1 MATNRIVSHSVMFLS
16 NLNDQECDVLDQ
28 LQWLK
33 KPAKCFSVFCKWL
46 CRQVGK
52 LPKMVKICFN
62 ILLAFVYIIHF
73 KLRNY
78 LQKQLKYGLFK
89 LRSLFGRF
97 FDSSFTGYICSI
109 SLFLEGQ
116 KFWKNSHDL
125 YILRFRLCGCNI
137 LYFIMNNTIK
147 AISSSVQRM
156 VLLCYILDSPI
167 TNLLLLLVYL
177 GLKYIIMRYV
187 YVIIQKNNR
196 EA

>member
-1 MATNRIVSHSVMFLS
+1 MI
-16 NLNDQECDVLDQ
+16 
-28 LQWLK
+28 
-33 KPAKCFSVFCKWL
+33 
-46 CRQVGK
+46 
-52 LPKMVKICFN
+52 KICFN

-97 FDSSFTGYICSI
+97 FYSSFTGYICSI

-116 KFWKNSHDL
+116 KFWKYLHDL
-125 YILRFRLCGCNI
+125 YILIFRLCGCVI
-137 LYFIMNNTIK
+137 LYFIMNNIIK
-147 AISSSVQRM
+147 AISSSIQRM

-187 YVIIQKNNR
+187 YVII
-196 EA
+196 

>member
-1 MATNRIVSHSVMFLS
+1 MSLVYYWTV
-16 NLNDQECDVLDQ
+16 
-28 LQWLK
+28 QWLK
-33 KPAKCFSVFCKWL
+33 KLAKCFSVFCKWL

-52 LPKMVKICFN
+52 LPKMVKTCFN

-89 LRSLFGRF
+89 LRSLFGQF
-97 FDSSFTGYICSI
+97 FDSSFTGYICPT

-116 KFWKNSHDL
+116 KFWKYLHDL
-125 YILRFRLCGCNI
+125 YKLRFRLCGCVI

-177 GLKYIIMRYV
+177 GLKYIIMWYV
-187 YVIIQKNNR
+187 YNLKNNR

>member
-1 MATNRIVSHSVMFLS
+1 
-16 NLNDQECDVLDQ
+16 
-28 LQWLK
+28 
-33 KPAKCFSVFCKWL
+33 
-46 CRQVGK
+46 
-52 LPKMVKICFN
+52 MVKICFN

-73 KLRNY
+73 KLHNY
-78 LQKQLKYGLFK
+78 LQKRLKYGLFK
-89 LRSLFGRF
+89 LRSLFGQF

-116 KFWKNSHDL
+116 KFWKYLHDL
-125 YILRFRLCGCNI
+125 YILRFRLCGCVI

-187 YVIIQKNNR
+187 YVII
-196 EA
+196 